1 MRIAVAY
8 DKGMIGE
15 HFGHAEM
22 FAIYEYQDAD
32 VNRCTKR
39 LVETK
44 ELHGHQAMA
53 DLMLSERVDAV
64 ISGSM
69 GAEAKSAL
77 LRCGIV
83 PIAGFAGNADDAADL
98 LILGQLPI
106 FEDGGSCS
114 GGCAGCS
121 GCGDGGCECGDD
133 CDCGCGG

>member
-8 DKGMIGE
+8 DNGEIGE

-22 FAIYEYQDAD
+22 FAIYEYQNAD
-32 VNRCTKR
+32 VNQCTKR

-44 ELHGHQAMA
+44 DLHGHQQMA
-53 DLMLSERVDAV
+53 ELMLRERVDAV
-64 ISGSM
+64 ISGNM

-77 LRCGIV
+77 LRFGIV

-106 FEDGGSCS
+106 LDGAGGCSGSCS
-114 GGCAGCS
+114 GCS
-121 GCGDGGCECGDD
+121 GCSDGGCDCGDE
-133 CDCGCGG
+133 CGCGH